1 MNEAVTKTTELDE
14 YKVQIE
20 TIVNKYSA
28 RKGALIAVLYET
40 QNLIGFLPREVIH
53 FVADRMHIPV
63 KEVYGIVTF
72 YNFFTMKPRGKY
84 PVAVCLGTACYVRG
98 GRLVLDTIKKS
109 LGIQE
114 GDTTEDRKFSLE
126 LLRCLGACGLAPVM
140 TIGKEVYGR
149 LTPIRVKAI
158 IETYS

>member
-1 MNEAVTKTTELDE
+1 MNEADTKTTELDE
-14 YKVQIE
+14 YKDQIE
-20 TIVNKYSA
+20 IIVDKYA
-28 RKGALIAVLYET
+28 VRKGALIAVLYET
-40 QNLIGFLPREVIH
+40 QNLIGFLPREVIN
-53 FVADRMHIPV
+53 FISDKMHIPV

-149 LTPIRVKAI
+149 LTPVKVKAI

>member
-1 MNEAVTKTTELDE
+1 VNEAVTKTTELDE

>member
-1 MNEAVTKTTELDE
+1 MSEAVTKTTELDE
-14 YKVQIE
+14 YKGQIE
-20 TIVNKYSA
+20 AIVNQYSA

-53 FVADRMHIPV
+53 FIADRMHISV

-149 LTPIRVKAI
+149 LTPAKVKAI
-158 IETYS
+158 LETYS